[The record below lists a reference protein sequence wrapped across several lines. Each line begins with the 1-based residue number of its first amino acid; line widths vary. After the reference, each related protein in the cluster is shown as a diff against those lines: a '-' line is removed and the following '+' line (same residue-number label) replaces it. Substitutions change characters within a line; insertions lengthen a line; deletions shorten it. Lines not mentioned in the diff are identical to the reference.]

1 MLSGMAKQ
9 PSGRTPKAE
18 SLFNRYTTKRA
29 QNSATILREGS
40 ESVGLPFS
48 LPVGFRVAAS
58 LSGCLQFGYSLQ
70 NRGFSTCGPC
80 KEESDSRLSA
90 IAERSME
97 LREGRDTLVTEAAHC
112 NSKDRIA
119 ATPKGV
125 RITGQ
130 PRKCNR
136 LDSRKMKGT
145 NVAMHSSPSCTPV
158 QKVMLLH

>member
-97 LREGRDTLVTEAAHC
+97 LLKYSQRTQLRELLEVAVQRAPGVMELAAAREVC
-112 NSKDRIA
+112 RPSTGLLTNIF
-119 ATPKGV
+119 V
-125 RITGQ
+125 MITSGY
-130 PRKCNR
+130 
-136 LDSRKMKGT
+136 S
-145 NVAMHSSPSCTPV
+145 H
-158 QKVMLLH
+158 